1 MTDESE
7 RFAKRSSA
15 IEQRILTTSPIAG
28 KSAHFGDAFF
38 TAFERLCER
47 TTMFVSGHWGT
58 LTAVV
63 LLVVGSIV
71 FLREQDATFASRLEQ
86 LMTMLSLILL
96 VLLQRSQTKA
106 TLSLQVKLNE
116 ILKAMHE
123 TDNRMINIEHL
134 SEEDLKELHDSYER
148 LHGRDPDGGR
158 QRASERPY
166 AGGIATP
173 AP

>member
-1 MTDESE
+1 MSPDKGD
-7 RFAKRSSA
+7 FA
-15 IEQRILTTSPIAG
+15 RI
-28 KSAHFGDAFF
+28 GDTFF
-38 TAFERLCER
+38 NAFERLCER
-47 TTMFVSGHWGT
+47 ITSFVSGHWET
-58 LTAVV
+58 LTAIV
-63 LLVVGSIV
+63 LLVVGGIV
-71 FLREQDATFASRLEQ
+71 FLREQDASFASRLEQ

-134 SEEDLKELHDSYER
+134 SEEALKELHDSYEK
-148 LHGRDPDGGR
+148 LHGRDSEADR
-158 QRASERPY
+158 QGKSERPY

-173 AP
+173 AS